1 MTWYGSSGRGGAF
14 CVTLVR
20 QAQVHVALPDLEGDV
35 GDLFAQQV

>member
-35 GDLFAQQV
+35 GDLFAQQI